1 MIQMTYLQD
10 KINTF
15 FKKRNEIFKKPLER
29 IINIMLNKCKYI
41 NGESL
46 ERHNWGNN
54 PIFYFLIRDCECSSG
69 CN

>member
-1 MIQMTYLQD
+1 MTYLQD

-15 FKKRNEIFKKPLER
+15 FKKRNEIFKKPLEK

-46 ERHNWGNN
+46 ERHNWGCQL
-54 PIFYFLIRDCECSSG
+54 LI
-69 CN
+69 